1 MQIASSNIQLSSTR
15 AYASTHQIDERLRTW
30 VGDQRPD
37 FEALERGADS
47 PTLRPP
53 ARDII
58 EISAPARQ
66 AHTEAVAAN
75 AEAEAA
81 QSADALSSED
91 EAKLLLLEKV
101 LEQLTGKKF
110 NLRLVRPEDFKPDPR
125 SEKALAAL
133 AQAGRNGNNG
143 NNGNVPAGF
152 GVEYD
157 RVEHFEEVEQTTFS
171 SSGVVRTTDG
181 KEIAFNLDLQL
192 SRSFVA
198 HNEEHLRIGDAVRK
212 DPLVINFNG
221 TAAQL
226 TTDKI
231 SFDLDAD
238 GSAEKISFVTSGSGF
253 LALDKN
259 GDGRINNGSELF
271 GPTTGDGFSELAAY
285 DKDGNQWIDEGDAVF
300 NQLRIWTKDAAGN
313 DNLLTLKQANVGALS
328 LANIATQFSLN
339 DAANQQLG
347 QIQSTGIW
355 LGETG
360 GAGTLQ
366 HVDLVV

>member
-30 VGDQRPD
+30 VGDRRPD
-37 FEALERGADS
+37 FEASEQGDGS
-47 PTLRPP
+47 PALRPP
-53 ARDII
+53 VRDII
-58 EISAPARQ
+58 EISAPARH

-75 AEAEAA
+75 AKAEAA
-81 QSADALSSED
+81 QSADALSSAD

-133 AQAGRNGNNG
+133 AQAGRNGNAP
-143 NNGNVPAGF
+143 VGF

-171 SSGVVRTTDG
+171 STGVVRTTDG
-181 KEIAFNLDLQL
+181 KEIAFNVDLQL

-231 SFDLDAD
+231 RFDLDAD
-238 GSAEKISFVTSGSGF
+238 GSAEKISFVKSGSGF

-259 GDGRINNGSELF
+259 SDGRINNGSELF
-271 GPTTGDGFSELAAY
+271 GPATGDGFSELAAY

-300 NQLRIWTKDAAGN
+300 NQLRVWTKDAAGN
-313 DNLLTLKQANVGALS
+313 DNLLTLKQANVGAINLG
-328 LANIATQFSLN
+328 NIETQFSVN

-360 GAGTLQ
+360 GAGTIQ

>member
-15 AYASTHQIDERLRTW
+15 TYASTHQIDERLRTW
-30 VGDQRPD
+30 VGDRRPD
-37 FEALERGADS
+37 FEASERSDGS
-47 PTLRPP
+47 PALRPP
-53 ARDII
+53 MRDII

-66 AHTEAVAAN
+66 AHTEAVTAN
-75 AEAEAA
+75 AEAKAA
-81 QSADALSSED
+81 QSADSLSSED
-91 EAKLLLLEKV
+91 ETKLLLLEKV

-133 AQAGRNGNNG
+133 AHAGRNGSNG
-143 NNGNVPAGF
+143 NAPAGF

-171 SSGVVRTTDG
+171 SSGIVRTTDG
-181 KEIAFNLDLQL
+181 KEITFNVDLEL

-231 SFDLDAD
+231 SFDIDAD
-238 GSAEKISFVTSGSGF
+238 GSAEKISFVKSGSGF

-271 GPTTGDGFSELAAY
+271 GPATGDGFSELAAY

-300 NQLRIWTKDAAGN
+300 NKLRIWTKDAAGN
-313 DNLLTLKQANVGALS
+313 DNLLTLKQANVGAINLG
-328 LANIATQFSLN
+328 NVATQFSLN

-355 LGETG
+355 LGENG

>member
-15 AYASTHQIDERLRTW
+15 EYASTQQVEERLRVWT
-30 VGDQRPD
+30 GNRRPD
-37 FEALERGADS
+37 FERAEQGALRNQG
-47 PTLRPP
+47 
-53 ARDII
+53 RDVVA
-58 EISAPARQ
+58 ISAQARSAQ
-66 AHTEAVAAN
+66 AEAVSAN
-75 AEAEAA
+75 AEVA
-81 QSADALSSED
+81 QSDDSLSPTD
-91 EAKLLLLEKV
+91 EAKLRVLEKV
-101 LEQLTGKKF
+101 LEQLTGKEFHLKF
-110 NLRLVRPEDFKPDPR
+110 VRPEDLKADPR
-125 SEKALAAL
+125 VEKAAAELAG
-133 AQAGRNGNNG
+133 AGRNA
-143 NNGNVPAGF
+143 PAGF

-157 RVEHFEEVEQTTFS
+157 RVEHFEESEKTTFS

-181 KEIAFNLDLQL
+181 KEIAFNVDLNL

-226 TTDKI
+226 TTDKF
-231 SFDLDAD
+231 SFDLDTD
-238 GSAEKISFVTSGSGF
+238 GSAEKISFVQPGSGF

-259 GDGRINNGSELF
+259 SDGRINNGSELF
-271 GPTTGDGFSELAAY
+271 GAKTGDGFGELAAY

-300 NQLRIWTKDAAGN
+300 NKLRVWTKDAAGK
-313 DNLLTLKQANVGALS
+313 DQLLSLKQAGIGAIS
-328 LANIATQFSLN
+328 LANVATQFSLN

-355 LGETG
+355 LGEEG
-360 GAGTLQ
+360 GAGTIQ

>member
-1 MQIASSNIQLSSTR
+1 MQIASFSIQLNSTR
-15 AYASTHQIDERLRTW
+15 EYASTHQIDERLRLWT
-30 VGDQRPD
+30 GNRRPD
-37 FEALERGADS
+37 FEAPDFEAFEESGGNTA
-47 PTLRPP
+47 LRQP
-53 ARDII
+53 ARDVIA
-58 EISAPARQ
+58 ISAQ
-66 AHTEAVAAN
+66 ALSAHAEATTTEAAS
-75 AEAEAA
+75 A
-81 QSADALSSED
+81 QSVDALSPTD
-91 EAKLLLLEKV
+91 EAKLLLLEKM

-110 NLRLVRPEDFKPDPR
+110 HLRLVRPADLKPDPR

-133 AQAGRNGNNG
+133 AHAGRNGRNG
-143 NNGNVPAGF
+143 NAPAGF
-152 GVEYD
+152 GIEYD

-181 KEIAFNLDLQL
+181 KEIAFNLDLNL

-198 HNEEHLRIGDAVRK
+198 HNEAHLRIGDAVRK

-226 TTDKI
+226 TTDTI
-231 SFDLDAD
+231 SFDIDAD
-238 GSAEKISFVTSGSGF
+238 GSTENISFVSSGSGF

-285 DKDGNQWIDEGDAVF
+285 DKDGNQWIDEGDAIF
-300 NQLRIWTKDAAGN
+300 NKLRIWTKDGAGN
-313 DNLLTLKQANVGALS
+313 DNLLTLRQANVGALS
-328 LANIATQFSLN
+328 LANVETQFSLN

-347 QIQSTGIW
+347 QIQATGIW

-360 GAGTLQ
+360 GAGTIQ

>member
-15 AYASTHQIDERLRTW
+15 EYASTQQVEERLRVWT
-30 VGDQRPD
+30 GNRRPD
-37 FEALERGADS
+37 FERAEQGALRNQG
-47 PTLRPP
+47 
-53 ARDII
+53 RDAVA
-58 EISAPARQ
+58 ISAQARSAQ
-66 AHTEAVAAN
+66 AEAVSAN
-75 AEAEAA
+75 AEVA
-81 QSADALSSED
+81 QSDDSLSPTD
-91 EAKLLLLEKV
+91 EAKLRVLEKV
-101 LEQLTGKKF
+101 LEQLTGKEFHLKF
-110 NLRLVRPEDFKPDPR
+110 VRPEDLKADPR
-125 SEKALAAL
+125 VEKAAADLAG
-133 AQAGRNGNNG
+133 AGRNA
-143 NNGNVPAGF
+143 PAGF

-157 RVEHFEEVEQTTFS
+157 RVEHFEESEKTTFS

-181 KEIAFNLDLQL
+181 KEIAFNVDLNL

-226 TTDKI
+226 TTDKF
-231 SFDLDAD
+231 SFDLNTD
-238 GSAEKISFVTSGSGF
+238 GSAEKISFVQPGSGF

-259 GDGRINNGSELF
+259 SDGRINNGSELF
-271 GPTTGDGFSELAAY
+271 GAKTGDGFGELAAY

-300 NQLRIWTKDAAGN
+300 NKLRVWTKDAAGK
-313 DNLLTLKQANVGALS
+313 DQLLSLKQAGVGAIS
-328 LANIATQFSLN
+328 LANVATQFSLN

-355 LGETG
+355 LGEEG
-360 GAGTLQ
+360 GAGTIQ